1 MKFGINKDDNMVKS
15 ALAKASP
22 DENGQGLGNVNAVAK
37 HETHVFE
44 STKYS
49 SNFGQTT
56 HDCSTKSNSFFNF
69 DFLKGKGRNQKNIE
83 YCTPKN
89 EIKSIH

>member
-1 MKFGINKDDNMVKS
+1 LKS
-15 ALAKASP
+15 TLTKASP
-22 DENGQGLGNVNAVAK
+22 DESGQGLGNVNVVGK
-37 HETHVFE
+37 NETHVFE
-44 STKYS
+44 NTKYS

-56 HDCSTKSNSFFNF
+56 HDCSTKSNSLFNF

-89 EIKSIH
+89 EMKSIY